1 LQKTRLRS
9 LDRTGSFLHHDALFS
24 RRLTCGSRG
33 ACGLVLFLRFMM
45 AYRTACCCAGH
56 AVTARNMATDAA
68 DNRALGAAFG
78 VRCSVHESE

>member
-1 LQKTRLRS
+1 LRS

-24 RRLTCGSRG
+24 SGLTCGSCG

-45 AYRTACCCAGH
+45 AYCTACCCASH
-56 AVTARNMATDAA
+56 AVTARNMSTDAA

-78 VRCSVHESE
+78 MRCAVDESE